1 LKQVIRFARVPS
13 ALLLVGG
20 MLAIALPTSVSA
32 QSMIVQT
39 TPTYTVIL
47 DVGPAAQMVSPS
59 MSMSSSMMDASAEVM
74 VGMVGMPM
82 AGPESSMGSSSG
94 MASDM
99 ADQGMAVNHHLEV
112 HITNNSTG
120 AVVNDVSPVIRIRD
134 KSTGVSRDLSDVM
147 AMYSAQMG
155 PSDFHYGQNVWLPDG
170 QYDITVMLG
179 TQSALFQDVMV
190 AGGMQPMMGMGG

>member
-1 LKQVIRFARVPS
+1 VIRFARVPS

>member
-1 LKQVIRFARVPS
+1 VIRFARVPS

-147 AMYSAQMG
+147 AIYSAQMG